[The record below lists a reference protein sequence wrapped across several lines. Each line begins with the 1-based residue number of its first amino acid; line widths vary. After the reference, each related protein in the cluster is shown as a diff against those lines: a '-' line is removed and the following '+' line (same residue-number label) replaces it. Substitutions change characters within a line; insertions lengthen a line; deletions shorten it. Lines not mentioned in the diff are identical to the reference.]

1 MQQADV
7 WWFMQEVQ
15 IQRLSLHTV
24 NLALA
29 SRYTILEEKVLQGLG
44 EHWCGGAGSA
54 TYVAHSYHLSFREHL
69 GSRRCSKQM
78 CEGGGSAKYR
88 YSAPVHIH

>member
-1 MQQADV
+1 
-7 WWFMQEVQ
+7 MQEVQ

-44 EHWCGGAGSA
+44 EHQCGGAGSA
-54 TYVAHSYHLSFREHL
+54 TYSLLFLVAHTVIPHPLQRTL
-69 GSRRCSKQM
+69 GECGVVVEEVLKTDILHQ
-78 CEGGGSAKYR
+78 
-88 YSAPVHIH
+88 